1 MSYNIRFLPAAE
13 SEYIKA
19 YQWYEEHL
27 EGLGDRFS
35 RSVEKQIKLISK
47 NPENYQ
53 IKERNCRE
61 SKIDVFPYIVVY
73 KIYPKANDILI
84 VAIFHTS
91 RKPGKKYRR

>member
-1 MSYNIRFLPAAE
+1 MDYNIRFHPAAE

-47 NPENYQ
+47 NPEHYQ
-53 IKERNCRE
+53 IKKRNCRE
-61 SKIDVFPYIVVY
+61 SKVDVFPYIMVY
-73 KIYPKANDILI
+73 KIYQKTNDILI
-84 VAIFHTS
+84 VAVFNTS
-91 RKPGKKYRR
+91 RKPSQKYRK